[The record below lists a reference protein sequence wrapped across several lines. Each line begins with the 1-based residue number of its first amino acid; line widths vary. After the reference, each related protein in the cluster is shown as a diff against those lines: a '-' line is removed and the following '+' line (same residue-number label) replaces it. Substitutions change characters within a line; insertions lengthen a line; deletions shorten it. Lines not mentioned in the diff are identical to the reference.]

1 MEWIEGLMRY
11 LWVLVAAALFLGAC
25 GGDDGGDE
33 DDATA
38 SPTTQATEVAST
50 ATATRTP
57 TATSTATATAS
68 PAAEACPIAPD
79 ACSFANQ
86 VAQNVLEGDGD
97 AVMSLSKTTFFECPG
112 PNSQGAGQ
120 PLPLCEGA
128 AGGEMRAGFPF
139 ITTFQGEG
147 SVVTEA
153 DAARLIS
160 EWSARAEPELSDD
173 FGDGA
178 PRAYTIACA
187 DVEADEGSSC
197 GDEFSMIFSGLTPGA
212 SSGESLGR
220 WMLVVYAHR
229 EDRELRAY
237 GFASGVLDF
246 GLEYALQGGTGL
258 TSDQTVPRILAPV
271 PEEGAA
277 SITFFPWAPLS
288 LTR

>member
-1 MEWIEGLMRY
+1 MRY
-11 LWVLVAAALFLGAC
+11 LWVLIAAALFLGAC
-25 GGDDGGDE
+25 SGDDGGDE

-38 SPTTQATEVAST
+38 SPTVTATEVAST
-50 ATATRTP
+50 ATATRTA
-57 TATSTATATAS
+57 TATSTSTASATAS
-68 PAAEACPIAPD
+68 PVAEACPIAAD
-79 ACSFANQ
+79 ACSFASQ

-97 AVMSLSKTTFFECPG
+97 AVMSLSQTTFFECPG
-112 PNSQGAGQ
+112 PNTQGAGQ

-128 AGGEMRAGFPF
+128 PAGEMRAGFPF

-160 EWSARAEPELSDD
+160 EWSARAEPGLSDD

-187 DVEADEGSSC
+187 DIAADEGSSC

-220 WMLVVYAHR
+220 WMLVVYVHR
-229 EDRELRAY
+229 VQNELRAY
-237 GFASGVLDF
+237 RFASGVLSF

-258 TSDQTVPRILAPV
+258 TSDQAMPRILAPA
-271 PEEGAA
+271 PEEGA
-277 SITFFPWAPLS
+277 SFVTFFPWAPLALS
-288 LTR
+288 Q